1 MADLTNQP
9 TVNDLNEGE
18 QRFVDALPIQETLTN
33 PDGFIDLLMRPV
45 KLSQEQ
51 IEDIL
56 SAIPIVMSA
65 TNVSSETAR
74 NSMLRA
80 LAAQLGDIELT
91 PLGIPE
97 MKEQIQTKFH
107 RSLIEPGTV
116 VGIRAA
122 EALGGPITQMAL
134 KTFHFSGSSKN
145 ISAGVDAIRELLNV
159 TKERKREN
167 MTIRFKDQH
176 LDHDQIIERQA
187 DIVGLM
193 VSEILDDHTVDLVD
207 ALERYWWHDV
217 FSVVTGR
224 SVPMSRWVL
233 RLTFD
238 VNVLFAYKVE
248 MEQLAASIEA
258 GSPTGVVCV
267 YSPTSEGIIDIYPD
281 EALIIESLKEY
292 NLPLQDTGAM
302 IFLTQIVQPNLDKIQ
317 VKGVPGIRKL
327 YPVAIPVWSIVA
339 DEIRAFSDEQAD
351 AVAQQGDVEMANNM
365 RRAWFLVYNKLK
377 MRTTGMGV
385 EKLKA
390 LCTTVGMAIHTE
402 GPDYLTVVMPAVP
415 ELVRESAPGRNV
427 TKPGIYVQVLVEA
440 DTKDE
445 NRYEEEQRRLGNR
458 LFRRPPTAL
467 QRAARFMYADTDG
480 TNLRTVLGRDDVDSE
495 HTSSSNAYEIFLCLG
510 IEACRNF
517 LVSELL
523 NIITMEG
530 DYINARHVV
539 TLVEFMC
546 NRGEPLAITFSGV
559 SRQPIGALAKASFQR
574 PMETFAQ
581 AGGFGRREEIKSTST
596 SIYVGKRTE
605 LGTGF
610 FDMQADDE
618 AIAQFQQQLNQNDP
632 NQRMELDP
640 ERFGRQIDELE
651 DLTFG
656 SGMMDFN
663 DEADLAGAGLDMM
676 FMGTMTTGAT
686 VPTIGATTV
695 IQNQPLP
702 TDPTIIELKAQPII
716 PQQLAGIV
724 NQLVGVPGVVQ
735 QQTQPQQPVVVP
747 LATPTR
753 TPVVTAPLPVPV
765 VTNTGLPSLQP
776 TGLPTLGGF
785 TQQGFLRPRGE
796 QNIQLVNT
804 NQFLQ

>member
-1 MADLTNQP
+1 MADLNTENIA
-9 TVNDLNEGE
+9 LNENE
-18 QRFVDALPIQETLTN
+18 QRFIDALPSQDN
-33 PDGFIDLLMRPV
+33 VIDLLMRPV

-51 IEDIL
+51 IQDIL
-56 SAIPIVMSA
+56 TAIPVILSA

-74 NSMLRA
+74 NSMLQA
-80 LAAQLGDIELT
+80 LANQLSDIELT
-91 PLGIPE
+91 PLGIPD
-97 MKEQIQTKFH
+97 MKEQIQAKFY
-107 RSLIEPGTV
+107 RSLVEPGTV

-145 ISAGVDAIRELLNV
+145 ISSGVDAMRELLNV

-176 LDHDQIIERQA
+176 LDHDAIIERQA

-193 VSEILDDHTVDLVD
+193 VSEILDDHTVDLSD

-217 FSVVTGR
+217 FPLVTGR
-224 SVPMSRWVL
+224 TVPNSRWVL
-233 RLTFD
+233 RLIFD

-248 MEQLAASIEA
+248 MEQLATAIEA
-258 GSPTGVVCV
+258 GSPNGVVCV
-267 YSPTSEGIIDIYPD
+267 YSPTSDGIIDIYPD
-281 EALIIESLKEY
+281 EALIIESLREY

-302 IFLTQIVQPNLDKIQ
+302 IFLTQVVQPNLDKIQ
-317 VKGVPGIRKL
+317 VKGVPGIHKL

-351 AVAQQGDVEMANNM
+351 AVAQGGDLEMAGNM
-365 RRAWFLVYNKLK
+365 RRVWFLVYNKLK
-377 MRTTGMGV
+377 MRTSGIGI
-385 EKLKA
+385 EKLRT
-390 LCTTVGMAIHTE
+390 LCETVGMVIHTE
-402 GPDYLTVVMPAVP
+402 GPDFLTVVMPIVP
-415 ELVRESAPGRNV
+415 DTITAPGRNINR
-427 TKPGIYVQVLVEA
+427 PGVYVQALMDA
-440 DTKDE
+440 DTQDE

-480 TNLRTVLGRDDVDSE
+480 TNLRTVLGRDDVDAD
-495 HTSSSNAYEIFLCLG
+495 HTVSSNAYEIFLCLG

-523 NIITMEG
+523 NIIMMEG

-539 TLVEFMC
+539 TLVEFMT
-546 NRGEPLAITFSGV
+546 NRGEPLPITFSGV
-559 SRQPIGALAKASFQR
+559 ARQPIGALAKASFQR

-610 FDMQADDE
+610 FDMQTDDN
-618 AIAQFQQQLNQNDP
+618 AIAQFQQQLNQTNP
-632 NQRMELDP
+632 NQRVELDP

-663 DEADLAGAGLDMM
+663 EDPDLSNAGLDMM
-676 FMGTMTTGAT
+676 FMGTMGTTT
-686 VPTIGATTV
+686 PVIPTIGANTV
-695 IQNQPLP
+695 IQSQPLP
-702 TDPTIIELKAQPII
+702 TDPVSIELKAEPII
-716 PQQLAGIV
+716 PQQLAAV
-724 NQLVGVPGVVQ
+724 ANQLVNVPGIAQ
-735 QQTQPQQPVVVP
+735 EPNRPPAPVVVP
-747 LATPTR
+747 VTTPTR
-753 TPVVTAPLPVPV
+753 TPVVTTPLPVQTPQQPV
-765 VTNTGLPSLQP
+765 QGLPP
-776 TGLPTLGGF
+776 MLPNLGAF
-785 TQQGFLRPRGE
+785 TQGTFLRPRGE
-796 QNIQLVNT
+796 QRVQQVST
-804 NQFLQ
+804 AQFLQ